1 MPDYSQGKIYKIE
14 CNVTDEVY
22 YGSTTYKYLSSR
34 LGIHKS
40 KKTRCRSKQIIDRG
54 NFNCKIIEEYPC
66 NSRLELE
73 TRERWWIENNVC
85 INKSIPCRTRD
96 EWVENNKGKIKQKQ
110 SEWYEANKDK
120 IMERVKQR
128 YQDNKDKINEN
139 FTCECGGKYTRRHR
153 LQHCRSKK
161 HLEYISDK

>member
-1 MPDYSQGKIYKIE
+1 MPDYSRGKIYKIE

-22 YGSTTYKYLSSR
+22 YGSTTSKYLSSR
-34 LGIHKS
+34 LGKHKC
-40 KKTRCRSKQIIDRG
+40 KKTKCRSKQIIDRG
-54 NFNCKIIEEYPC
+54 NFTYKIIEEYPC

-85 INKSIPCRTRD
+85 INKQIPGRTKD
-96 EWVENNKGKIKQKQ
+96 EWVENNKGKIKQTQ

-120 IMERVKQR
+120 ILERVKQH
-128 YQDNKDKINEN
+128 YQDNKDKINEK
-139 FTCECGGKYTRRHR
+139 FTCECGGKYVLRNKSI
-153 LQHCRSKK
+153 HCRTKK